1 MEKDGLMEKKET
13 GEGREPV
20 AGQIDG
26 LELLHLA
33 FGTAVCMH

>member
-1 MEKDGLMEKKET
+1 MEKKET
-13 GEGREPV
+13 GERREPV

-33 FGTAVCMH
+33 FGTALCVH